1 MENIQFVQCIQL
13 AAEPCDFWKNAS
25 SIVQLLS
32 VLMVVLASIYRSYT
46 MTPIEKLYISG
57 MDKVWV
63 DLSDKMLK
71 VLEIMLVLFVT
82 NFVVPIVLK
91 LNGIIEYLKIS
102 PKILSSYSICLVF
115 MLIWIPI
122 GLLLDLKKTQT
133 KPNKVAVVIYSIY
146 MLFVFPLMGYD
157 LIKEVEVSEIINYFQ
172 KYWMYIIFI
181 FLIEWL
187 FLYSLGI
194 QGFRINLGRKQDFI
208 YMKLLNSKNGEE
220 LQVFFMENKMLIC
233 AGEDETE
240 DNKYQFIPMK
250 EVYDGNYVL
259 ASNKGKIYVKK
270 N

>member
-63 DLSDKMLK
+63 DLSNKMLK
-71 VLEIMLVLFVT
+71 VVEIMLVLFVT
-82 NFVVPIVLK
+82 NIVLPFALK
-91 LNGIIEYLKIS
+91 LSRIIECFKI
-102 PKILSSYSICLVF
+102 PPIILSSYSICIVI
-115 MLIWIPI
+115 MLILII
-122 GLLLDLKKTQT
+122 ILSLLGFKKSQT
-133 KPNKVAVVIYSIY
+133 KPNKVAEVIYGIY

-157 LIKEVEVSEIINYFQ
+157 FIKEVEVSEIIDYFQ
-172 KYWMYIIFI
+172 KYWIYIIFI

-187 FLYSLGI
+187 FFYFLGI
-194 QGFRINLGRKQDFI
+194 QEFRINFGRKQDFV

-220 LQVFFMENKMLIC
+220 LKVLFMENKMLIC
-233 AGEDETE
+233 AGEGETE

-259 ASNKGKIYVKK
+259 TSNKGNIYVKK